1 MAFITCKM
9 LDIKMLIIERWSS
22 HLVWGGG
29 GTLNYEKMPRIKPI
43 VNININLLVN
53 WRTSRPSSWREDF
66 LMLSWSELSDDLSN
80 RLGLLLNKSNFLRLL
95 NPLLS
100 FLWLNWWFL
109 ERFQVPRLL
118 FSKKSKRRN
127 DDTVDGVASFSN
139 LSPFTENCVGGF
151 ECLSFLCPATGLSDG
166 FLSSSSPPLLWLL
179 WLLPSPPHSSR
190 FLNNY
195 S

>member
-1 MAFITCKM
+1 M
-9 LDIKMLIIERWSS
+9 
-22 HLVWGGG
+22 
-29 GTLNYEKMPRIKPI
+29 
-43 VNININLLVN
+43 N

-66 LMLSWSELSDDLSN
+66 LMLSWSEHSDDLSN

-118 FSKKSKRRN
+118 FSKKSRRRN
-127 DDTVDGVASFSN
+127 DDTNSWWCRHSFPN
-139 LSPFTENCVGGF
+139 LSPFTENWVGGF
-151 ECLSFLCPATGLSDG
+151 ECLSFLWPARGLSVG

>member
-1 MAFITCKM
+1 MTLITCKM
-9 LDIKMLIIERWSS
+9 FDIKMLIIESSSS
-22 HLVWGGG
+22 HLLSSLAWDNAKDQ
-29 GTLNYEKMPRIKPI
+29 TDCQYY
-43 VNININLLVN
+43 NINLLVN
-53 WRTSRPSSWREDF
+53 WRTSPLSSWREDF
-66 LMLSWSELSDDLSN
+66 LMLSWSEVSNDLSN

-118 FSKKSKRRN
+118 FSNKSRRRN
-127 DDTVDGVASFSN
+127 DDTVDGGGYSFSN

-151 ECLSFLCPATGLSDG
+151 ECLSFLCPAPGLSVG
-166 FLSSSSPPLLWLL
+166 FLSSSSPPLL

>member
-1 MAFITCKM
+1 M
-9 LDIKMLIIERWSS
+9 
-22 HLVWGGG
+22 GGN
-29 GTLNYEKMPRIKPI
+29 LNYEKMPRIKQI
-43 VNININLLVN
+43 VNINVNLLVN
-53 WRTSRPSSWREDF
+53 WRTSRLSSWRDDF
-66 LMLSWSELSDDLSN
+66 LMLSWSEISDDLSN

-151 ECLSFLCPATGLSDG
+151 ECLSFLCPVPGHSVG